1 MNFLKREGITLRQY
15 FWMIWIDLDPD
26 PGCFHGHVTLSDFQ
40 LRSLLADLFECD
52 FSNSCAAVD
61 KISTV
66 KCLCPKIAMTQSWV
80 KRTSM
85 HSQSAKLLRTQLR
98 SVTDGASR
106 RVIGWHYTSVTLVS
120 WSQISS
126 EFFIFQ
132 HDSPGAQGA
141 WQSTFPDNF
150 SKCWAILKF
159 FQNRPRVVK

>member
-85 HSQSAKLLRTQLR
+85 HSQPNSCARNYVQSLMAPVGVSLVDITPVWHLYHEVRSQASSSYFSMTAPAHRALDNQLFP
-98 SVTDGASR
+98 
-106 RVIGWHYTSVTLVS
+106 I
-120 WSQISS
+120 
-126 EFFIFQ
+126 
-132 HDSPGAQGA
+132 
-141 WQSTFPDNF
+141 TFRNVE
-150 SKCWAILKF
+150 
-159 FQNRPRVVK
+159 QY

>member
-1 MNFLKREGITLRQY
+1 MNFLKREGINLATIFLNDLDRSRSGSRVFSRSRDIEWLSTTFTPCGS
-15 FWMIWIDLDPD
+15 FWMW
-26 PGCFHGHVTLSDFQ
+26 FFEQ
-40 LRSLLADLFECD
+40 LRSSWQD
-52 FSNSCAAVD
+52 FNCEMFVPQNRNDPELSEANFHAF
-61 KISTV
+61 
-66 KCLCPKIAMTQSWV
+66 
-80 KRTSM
+80 
-85 HSQSAKLLRTQLR
+85 SAKLLRTQLR

-132 HDSPGAQGA
+132 HDSSGAQGA